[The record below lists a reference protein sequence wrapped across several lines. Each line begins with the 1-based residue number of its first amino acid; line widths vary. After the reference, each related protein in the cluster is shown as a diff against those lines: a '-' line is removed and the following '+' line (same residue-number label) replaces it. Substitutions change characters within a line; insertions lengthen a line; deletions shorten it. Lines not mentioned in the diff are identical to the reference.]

1 MTDGSAPRLSRWA
14 APAVV
19 VLVTLAV
26 FWPALRGGFLNWD
39 DDVNIL
45 TNPHY
50 RGLGWGNLRW
60 MFTTMRNGPYQPLSW
75 LSLAV
80 DYLFWGM
87 NPLGYHLTNVLLHA
101 ANAALFYAVA
111 LRFASRGAAPGGI
124 PPRLTA
130 ALAALLFA
138 IHPLRV
144 ESVAWVTER
153 RDVLSGFF
161 YLGAVYAY
169 LRRHA
174 DENPSSQGWQA
185 LCWSSFAMALLS
197 KGIVMTLPLV
207 FIVLDVYPLRRLPGQ
222 MGQWFKATY
231 RRVWLEKAAYLIPA
245 LIIAL
250 VAYVGQ
256 QRLGS
261 LFVESAAAHCA
272 KACFGLA
279 FYLWKTVWPVDLCP
293 LYESPIPFDP
303 FAWPFLASTA
313 AVALITAALVLARR
327 RWPAGLTA
335 GVCYAVT
342 LAPVLGL
349 VSFGSQLAADRYSYL
364 ACLPW
369 PILAAGGGGW
379 AWQRAKAWSRAILCL
394 GAALALTGLAGLTWR
409 QVGVW
414 HDSQTFWEYTLRL
427 RPRTSVAH
435 TDLGNVLAAQGKTA
449 EAAAHY
455 REALRIRPDWAE
467 AHTNL
472 GLLLAGQGRLDEAVA
487 QHREALR
494 IKPDNAEAHNN
505 LGLGLAGQ
513 GRVEEAVEHYRAALS
528 IKPELA
534 EAYNNL
540 GNALVGPGRLAD
552 AAAQYRDALR
562 INPDYAP
569 AHNNLANVLA
579 AQGQTEASAA
589 QYREALRLAPN
600 YFEAHYNL
608 GLILAKQGKV
618 DEALGQFQEALRIRP
633 GLAPTLR
640 NLELLRKKSG
650 RPQEHR

>member
-1 MTDGSAPRLSRWA
+1 MVA
-14 APAVV
+14 
-19 VLVTLAV
+19 LVTLAV
-26 FWPALRGGFLNWD
+26 FWPALRNGFLNWD
-39 DDVNIL
+39 DDANIL

-50 RGLGWGNLRW
+50 RGLGWANLRW
-60 MFTTMRNGPYQPLSW
+60 MFTTLRMGPYQPLSW

-111 LRFASRGAAPGGI
+111 LRFASRGAAPSGI
-124 PPRLTA
+124 SPRMTA

-138 IHPLRV
+138 LHPLRV

-174 DENPSSQGWQA
+174 EENPSGHGWQA
-185 LCWSSFAMALLS
+185 LCWISFTLALMS

-207 FIVLDVYPLRRLPGQ
+207 FIVLDVYPLRRLPGGI
-222 MGQWFKATY
+222 GQWFKATY
-231 RRVWLEKAAYLIPA
+231 RRVWLEKVVYFLPA
-245 LIIAL
+245 GIIAL
-250 VAYVGQ
+250 TAYVGQ
-256 QRLGS
+256 RQLGS
-261 LFVESAAAHCA
+261 LFVESAAAHGA

-293 LYESPIPFDP
+293 LYESPVPFDP
-303 FAWPFLASTA
+303 FAWPFLASAA
-313 AVALITAALVLARR
+313 AVALITMGLVLSRR

-335 GVCYAVT
+335 WACYAAT

-349 VSFGSQLAADRYSYL
+349 VSFGSQLVADRYSYL
-364 ACLPW
+364 SCLPW
-369 PILAAGGGGW
+369 PILAASGFGW
-379 AWQRAKAWSRAILCL
+379 AWQRAGAWSRFVLGL

-409 QVGVW
+409 QIGVW
-414 HDSQTFWEYTLRL
+414 RDSQTLWEYTLRQ
-427 RPRTSVAH
+427 RPRTSLAH
-435 TDLGNVLAAQGKTA
+435 TDLGNILAAQGKTA

-455 REALRIRPDWAE
+455 LESLSIRPDLPE
-467 AHTNL
+467 THTNL
-472 GLLLAGQGRLDEAVA
+472 GLLLAGQGRLEEAVA

-494 IKPDNAEAHNN
+494 IKPDYAEAHNN
-505 LGLGLAGQ
+505 LGLALAGQ
-513 GRVEEAVEHYRAALS
+513 GKSAEAVEHYRAALS
-528 IKPELA
+528 SKPDLA
-534 EAYNNL
+534 EAHNNL
-540 GNALVGPGRLAD
+540 GNALVGPGRLDD
-552 AAAQYRDALR
+552 AAAQYREALR
-562 INPDYAP
+562 INPDYAQ

-579 AQGQTEASAA
+579 AQGQAEFSAA
-589 QYREALRLAPN
+589 QYREALRLAPD
-600 YFEAHYNL
+600 YLEAHYNL

-618 DEALGQFQEALRIRP
+618 DEALGQFQDALRIRP
-633 GLAPTLR
+633 GLAPALQ

-650 RPQEHR
+650 RPQ